1 MKKKKELPDKILE
14 TNVNFVDVVSIPH
27 QNVHLDRTN

>member
-1 MKKKKELPDKILE
+1 MK
-14 TNVNFVDVVSIPH
+14 TNCNLRASLHNLIRMSIPH

>member
-1 MKKKKELPDKILE
+1 MFSADATDSRILYIRK
-14 TNVNFVDVVSIPH
+14 VSIPH